1 MAHLVDSMAFVGQT
15 PWHGLGNQLA
25 PKQPIEVWAEQ
36 AGMNWTIQ
44 ESPVHFIAVHESQA
58 HLQHPLIQLKDSQL
72 QQSLD
77 QVLPFTDHKVLFR
90 SDTRE
95 PLSVV
100 SQRYHVVQPRE
111 ILEFYRDLTE
121 KSDFELETAGVLKGG
136 RKLWALARTG
146 QSAAIKGKDVTNGY
160 VLLATACDGTLATTA
175 QFTSIRVVCNNTL
188 AIALNEMAG
197 KGNKGSSALS
207 SQGIVKVPHNTKFDA
222 ASVKQALGISVSSW
236 DEYIYRLNLLSDRKV
251 KPTEAD
257 HFLWDVFNDGSSRRN
272 SNRAGNLGN
281 GSFNERAIN
290 KTKTLFEG
298 HGRGAM
304 LQSAGGTAFGLL
316 NSVTEF
322 IDHER
327 KAKSI
332 DHRLDSAWF
341 GTGAAIK
348 QRALD
353 LAIAMI

>member
-1 MAHLVDSMAFVGQT
+1 MAHLIDTMAFTGQT

-25 PKQPIEVWAEQ
+25 PKQPIEIWAEQ
-36 AGMNWTIQ
+36 AGMNWTIEQ
-44 ESPVHFIAVHESQA
+44 SPVHFMAEDTDSSNQI
-58 HLQHPLIQLKDSQL
+58 IQLKDSLLQL
-72 QQSLD
+72 PQNN
-77 QVLPFTDHKVLFR
+77 VLPFSDHKVLFR

-136 RKLWALARTG
+136 KKLWALARTG

-188 AIALNEMAG
+188 AVALRE
-197 KGNKGSSALS
+197 GNSSS
-207 SQGIVKVPHNTKFDA
+207 SHQGIVKVPHNTRFDA
-222 ASVKQALGISVSSW
+222 TSVKQQLGISVSAW

-251 KPTEAD
+251 KTIEAD
-257 HFLWDVFNDGSSRRN
+257 RFLWNVFNDNG
-272 SNRAGNLGN
+272 NRGNTSATS
-281 GSFNERAIN
+281 SFNERAIN
-290 KTKTLFEG
+290 KAKTLFEG

-304 LQSAGGTAFGLL
+304 LQSARGTAFGLL
-316 NSVTEF
+316 NAVTEF
-322 IDHER
+322 VDHER
-327 KAKSI
+327 KAKST

-341 GTGAAIK
+341 GTGAAVK

-353 LAIAMI
+353 LAVQMI

>member
-1 MAHLVDSMAFVGQT
+1 MAHLVNSMAFVGKT

-25 PKQPIEVWAEQ
+25 LKQPIEVWAEQ

-44 ESPVHFIAVHESQA
+44 ESPVHFIAGHDSVSNHQ
-58 HLQHPLIQLKDSQL
+58 PLIQLKDSQL
-72 QQSLD
+72 QQPLD
-77 QVLPFTDHKVLFR
+77 QVLRFTDHKVLFR

-121 KSDFELETAGVLKGG
+121 KSDFELQTAGVLKGG

-188 AIALNEMAG
+188 AIALNEMNG
-197 KGNKGSSALS
+197 KGRSTLS
-207 SQGIVKVPHNTKFDA
+207 NQGIVKVHHNTKFDA
-222 ASVKQALGISVSSW
+222 ASVKQALGISLSNW

-251 KPTEAD
+251 RPTEAD
-257 HFLWDVFNDGSSRRN
+257 RFLWDVFNDGSNKSG
-272 SNRAGNLGN
+272 SLGN

-304 LQSAGGTAFGLL
+304 MQSARGTAFGLL

-322 IDHER
+322 IDYER
-327 KAKSI
+327 KAKST

-341 GTGAAIK
+341 GTGASIK

-353 LAIAMI
+353 LAVQML